1 MESIR
6 QSYVNTVNELNQE
19 LLVIKEQ
26 CEQLDAEKEFL
37 NRELE
42 KRSADANQERVQQ
55 TIGKFL
61 SSYGIEKWNLFVL
74 EKIPSD
80 LFKQPFKEVCFV
92 LSCIISHFVLLLSR
106 FLFMPVV
113 LALTKMQKNF
123 DNYERTLLFSRLNM
137 LNLMKLTEL
146 GNYFSTRNSI
156 ISEANF
162 MTMYQSMI
170 VSHLI
175 KRHNRSLIKSL
186 KKGRVLPN
194 NIMD

>member
-61 SSYGIEKWNLFVL
+61 SSYGIEK
-74 EKIPSD
+74 
-80 LFKQPFKEVCFV
+80 
-92 LSCIISHFVLLLSR
+92 
-106 FLFMPVV
+106 
-113 LALTKMQKNF
+113 
-123 DNYERTLLFSRLNM
+123 
-137 LNLMKLTEL
+137 
-146 GNYFSTRNSI
+146 
-156 ISEANF
+156 
-162 MTMYQSMI
+162 
-170 VSHLI
+170 
-175 KRHNRSLIKSL
+175 
-186 KKGRVLPN
+186 
-194 NIMD
+194 